1 MKVLVCGSR
10 DFGDYYKVAA
20 TLDLLHRELPIS
32 VLIHCAARGVDP
44 LAGRWAWENNV
55 AVRELLAQCNLHGRA
70 GGPRRNRQ
78 MLVEG
83 EPDLVLAFHGGR
95 GTALMVQLAREAGVP
110 AIAPDGTREQVIP
123 SHWAR
128 AAATADTSPLT
139 WQEKDVQGQ
148 VIHYAPGENPLCG
161 DEDPA
166 SLCND
171 RPERVAGCEYCLT
184 RVSEDLTDDHSYQG
198 TCLHCRGKITAQGG
212 IAWSRAVRSPCPHC
226 ARAGW

>member
-1 MKVLVCGSR
+1 MKVLVCGGR
-10 DFGDYYKVAA
+10 DFDDYYKVGA
-20 TLDLLHRELPIS
+20 TLDLLHLESPIS
-32 VLIHCAARGVDP
+32 DLIHGAAMGGDP
-44 LAGRWAWENNV
+44 LAGRWAQENNV
-55 AVRELLAQCNLHGRA
+55 AVREFPLQWNLHCWA
-70 GGPRRNRQ
+70 GGSAHNQQ
-78 MLVEG
+78 MLDE
-83 EPDLVLAFHGGR
+83 EQPDIVIAFLGDS

-128 AAATADTSPLT
+128 AAATADTPPLT

-166 SLCND
+166 ALCND

-184 RVSEDLTDDHSYQG
+184 RVSEDLTDDHSYHG

-212 IAWSRAVRSPCPHC
+212 IAWSRAVRTPCPHC
-226 ARAGW
+226 GRAGW

>member
-1 MKVLVCGSR
+1 MKVLVCGGR

-20 TLDLLHRELPIS
+20 TLDLLHRESPIS
-32 VLIHCAARGVDP
+32 DLIHGVAMGADS
-44 LAGRWAWENNV
+44 LAGRWARENNV
-55 AVRELLAQCNLHGRA
+55 AVREVPPQWELHGHA
-70 GGPRRNRQ
+70 AGPRRNRQ

-83 EPDLVLAFHGGR
+83 EPDLFLALQGGR

-110 AIAPDGTREQVIP
+110 VIAPDGTREQVIP

-128 AAATADTSPLT
+128 AAATTDNPPLA

-166 SLCND
+166 ALCND

-184 RVSEDLTDDHSYQG
+184 RVREDLTDDHSYQG

-226 ARAGW
+226 ARAEW